1 MFPRPQK
8 GLPRSQTHRKE
19 RLHFKEVRLV
29 PVALLSGA
37 LGLWHPQEW
46 PYLRQESDPKK
57 KESSF
62 RIKSL
67 LCQAS
72 PQEEQDRGSGSTI
85 RHQDRLQRRDDE
97 AAGDGR
103 NYLFFLHYGLNGFC
117 SCCFWVVT
125 SAGMVVVAAQE
136 DTSAGRVEVESPE
149 VGMALDT

>member
-72 PQEEQDRGSGSTI
+72 LQEEQDRGSGSTI
-85 RHQDRLQRRDDE
+85 RHQDGLQRRDD